1 MTEEITLEQ
10 FRKRMKIAR
19 VEKDWTQR
27 DLAFN
32 SEISLTIIC
41 QVENGTRK
49 PTEKTVRAICRAMD
63 MKVPTIL
70 DL

>member
-10 FRKRMKIAR
+10 FRKRMKLAR

-32 SEISLTIIC
+32 SELSLTIIC
-41 QVENGTRK
+41 QVENGVRK
-49 PTEKTVRAICRAMD
+49 PTEKTVKAICRAMD
-63 MKVPTIL
+63 MEIPTIL

>member
-1 MTEEITLEQ
+1 MTENITLEQ
-10 FRKRMKIAR
+10 FRKKMKLAR

-41 QVENGTRK
+41 QVENGVRE
-49 PTEKTVRAICRAMD
+49 PTEKTIKAICRALD
-63 MKVPTIL
+63 MEVPTISNL
-70 DL
+70 